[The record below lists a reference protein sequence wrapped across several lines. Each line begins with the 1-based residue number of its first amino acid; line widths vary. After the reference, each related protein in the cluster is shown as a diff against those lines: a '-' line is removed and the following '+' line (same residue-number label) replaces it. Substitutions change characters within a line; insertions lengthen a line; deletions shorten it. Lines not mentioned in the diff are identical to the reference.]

1 MMRVL
6 STGVKYLD
14 DIIGGIPEISTTLL
28 VGPPGSGKTLL
39 ATQFLVAGAIRGENV
54 LYISLDESAQE
65 YVEDFRTLDLPL
77 EDIYVFDAVPAVG
90 KKEIKPFR
98 EISIIAEP
106 TKVKFMS
113 TTKKVLEVDV
123 LTLLSNLKSVFD
135 KRRYDRIVVDSL
147 TSLKYFYTRGL
158 DEDASSHAFVNFL
171 RMNAN
176 SSVIIIAEDFE
187 YLSVERASVDNVF
200 YLRPEKDMSRV
211 YLVLEKFSMPHDV
224 YVIPLVLGDKGF
236 EVEERFYRI
245 YIGEVSVEEKEVKE
259 IIEETVETPSEE
271 GMIVENEVSPVE
283 NSPSSKEEVLVSIE
297 NSEKA
302 EESHIEEEELKEVIE
317 KVKKVE
323 QKKKKKRKKKKRG
336 KKK

>member
-1 MMRVL
+1 MRVL

-28 VGPPGSGKTLL
+28 IGPPGSGKTLL

-77 EDIYVFDAVPAVG
+77 EDVYVFDAVPAVG

-106 TKVKFMS
+106 IKVKFMS

-158 DEDASSHAFVNFL
+158 DEEASSHAFVNFL
-171 RMNAN
+171 RTNAN

-187 YLSVERASVDNVF
+187 DLSVERASVDNVF

-211 YLVLEKFSMPHDV
+211 YLVLEKFSMPHNV
-224 YVIPLVLGDKGF
+224 YVIPLVLGDRGF

-245 YIGEVSVEEKEVKE
+245 YTGEISIEKEEVKE
-259 IIEETVETPSEE
+259 IVEEAVEASPEEEIIVEGEVSTVENPSPSEE
-271 GMIVENEVSPVE
+271 EISTPVE
-283 NSPSSKEEVLVSIE
+283 NPEI
-297 NSEKA
+297 A
-302 EESHIEEEELKEVIE
+302 EESHGEEEEFKEVIE

-323 QKKKKKRKKKKRG
+323 EKKKKRKKKKRR